1 MFCEGFIFTKI
12 CVFHENKTL
21 AKWRNSITDVG
32 KACKGTIFNVA
43 NMSFN
48 ANSKNHNLVSEFTV
62 FNSETHYMTMS
73 MDRKI

>member
-1 MFCEGFIFTKI
+1 MRVLFLRNSAYFTKI
-12 CVFHENKTL
+12 KPSQSG
-21 AKWRNSITDVG
+21 KNSITDVG